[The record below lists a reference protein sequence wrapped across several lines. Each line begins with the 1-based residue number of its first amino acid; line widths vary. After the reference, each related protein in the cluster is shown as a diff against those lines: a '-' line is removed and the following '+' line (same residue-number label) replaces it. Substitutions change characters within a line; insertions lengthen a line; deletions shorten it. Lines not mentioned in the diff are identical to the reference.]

1 MNDAGS
7 AVRGTLCGRRIFAGL
22 LPAAVIAAA
31 VVAGPSAG
39 ATVRPTGGHDR
50 AQLTREIRALR
61 GLPGRPASRP
71 GQLIRTVPNGWDR
84 ASLASPAVLSKVNGP
99 ALIFTDWS
107 FTGPI
112 PVTHDLATGG
122 SIVAGGSPGPCLL
135 DPRWSPDGT
144 TELRVRTL
152 GGDVSQCDGPT
163 SVLEEVTMNGTVTTL
178 VTAPANAFFELPN
191 WSPDGSTIL
200 YTLEQDDLAGNF
212 VSSDLYTIPAAGGS
226 PTPVGGAGVNAWDG
240 VYSPDGTK
248 IAAATDFSLLTANYL
263 GIMNA
268 DGSNPVILTGT
279 ELSVF
284 SPDLPAWS
292 PDGSKLSFRYD
303 KNAGSVHNFG
313 IAVINADNT
322 GAHILPVTASASTW
336 VGISSWSADG
346 SELYYSAGTRST
358 STGVFSSP
366 PSIYGTD
373 AGGTYRTTVVA
384 GSVFDFLYDPF
395 FVGPG
400 PGTGSASTF
409 TPVPPTR
416 VQARQQVA
424 GGASLDIQV
433 AGAGL
438 PAPTGATA
446 VTLNLTGVGPT
457 APSAYLSV
465 YPRPDSGNA
474 VPLVS
479 NVNLVHGQVAA
490 VAAQVSVPASGFIRV
505 HNTSTGP
512 VGVIVDV
519 TGYFSPGLTAA
530 GYDPLPVPARAYDG
544 TIGQGLSQTV
554 DLSTMAPTGA
564 VAAVVNLTGARPS
577 LATYLAI
584 TPDAVPPGGAPTVST
599 LNLSAAT
606 TRANLATVQLSNTGT
621 VSIYNRAGSVRAVL
635 DVEGFYTSQAGHL
648 AYYPLAPT
656 RVLDTRVA
664 TNTWMGSA
672 SPITANRTYNVQ
684 LGQTTTTT
692 TGIITVPANAQ
703 AVVFGLTA
711 VGPTAGTYLTVYPDP
726 PNNLRPGTSN
736 LNAAARTIVANLV
749 ITALPADRLI
759 GIYNAVGS
767 TAVIADLNGYYA

>member
-7 AVRGTLCGRRIFAGL
+7 AAQAKLLGRRIVAGI
-22 LPAAVIAAA
+22 LPAAVVAAA
-31 VVAGPSAG
+31 VVTGPSAG
-39 ATVRPTGGHDR
+39 ATVRPTGRHDR
-50 AQLTREIRALR
+50 AQLTREIRAMR
-61 GLPGRPASRP
+61 GLPGRPASLP
-71 GQLIRTVPNGWDR
+71 GQLIRTARSGWDR
-84 ASLASPAVLSKVNGP
+84 ASLASPTVTSKVNGP
-99 ALIFTDWS
+99 ALVYTDWS
-107 FTGPI
+107 FTGPV
-112 PVTHDLATGG
+112 PVTRDLATGG
-122 SIVAGGSPGPCLL
+122 GTTAGGSPGPCLL

-144 TELRVRTL
+144 TEVVIRTL

-163 SVLEEVTMNGTVTTL
+163 SVLEEISVNGTVTTL
-178 VTAPANAFFELPN
+178 TTAPANAFFELPN

-200 YTLEQDDLAGNF
+200 YTLLQDDIAGNF
-212 VSSDLYTIPAAGGS
+212 VSSDLYTIPAVGGS
-226 PTPVGGAGVNAWDG
+226 PTAVGGAGVNAWDG
-240 VYSPDGTK
+240 VYSPDGLK
-248 IAAATDFSLLTANYL
+248 IVAATDYSLMTANYL

-303 KNAGSVHNFG
+303 KDAGSVHNFG
-313 IAVINADNT
+313 IAVINADDT
-322 GAHILPVTASASTW
+322 GEHILPVTASASTW
-336 VGISSWSADG
+336 AGISSWSADG
-346 SELYYSAGTRST
+346 SEQYYSAGTRST

-373 AGGTYRTTVVA
+373 TGGTYRTTVVA

-409 TPVPPTR
+409 TPVDPTR

-424 GGASLDIQV
+424 GGGSLDIQV

-438 PAPTGATA
+438 PAPIGATA

-457 APSAYLSV
+457 APAYLSV

-479 NVNLVHGQVAA
+479 NVNLVRGQVAA
-490 VAAQVSVPASGFIRV
+490 VAAQVSLPASGFIRV

-519 TGYFSPGLTAA
+519 TGYFSAGLGAA
-530 GYDPLPVPARAYDG
+530 GYDPLPVPARAFDG
-544 TIGQGLSQTV
+544 TIGQGLSHTV
-554 DLSTMAPTGA
+554 DLSAMAPPGA

-577 LATYLAI
+577 ASTYLAV

-599 LNLSAAT
+599 LNLSAGT
-606 TRANLATVQLSNTGT
+606 TRANLATVQLSGTGT
-621 VSIYNRAGSVRAVL
+621 VSVYNRAGSTRAVL
-635 DVEGFYTSQAGHL
+635 DVEGFYTTEAGHL

-664 TNTWMGSA
+664 TNTWMGST
-672 SPITANRTYNVQ
+672 SPIQANRTYNVQ

-711 VGPTAGTYLTVYPDP
+711 VGPSAGTYLTVYPDP
-726 PNNLRPGTSN
+726 PANARPGTSN
-736 LNAAARTIVANLV
+736 LNAAVGTIVANLV
-749 ITALPADRLI
+749 VTALPADRLV
-759 GIYNAVGS
+759 GIYNAAGK